1 MILSNVNYEK
11 TASFLALSLLI
22 FACYRVLQPFVF
34 DLIWAAIL
42 CFVTW
47 PIYAKLRM
55 WQFSPNSAAISMVL
69 PIGIL
74 ILTPF
79 AAATLTFTDDIERL
93 IRWLSHSQHVWPQS
107 PVWLKE
113 VPWLGDWAANAWQS
127 VGEDSGRLI
136 NLARQYALSASGWLV
151 KQGINLAGELMHMG
165 LSILVLFFFYRD
177 GEHMAGR
184 VVVAVQRLAG
194 QHTPRILHVVRSS
207 LRAVVYGILGTA
219 LAQALAS
226 ILGFVIAGVPYAFVL
241 GVLAFFLMII
251 PAAGTVVWLPIAAW
265 LLMEGETGWAIFIAA
280 WFLLFVGT
288 LDNWLRPIL
297 ISREVE
303 LPFILIVFG
312 IFGGLLAFGFIGVFL
327 GPTILAT
334 CYALMLD
341 WLIPRDDV
349 WPKENQQDGQSV
361 NNACLKNNTEYNG
374 LY

>member
-1 MILSNVNYEK
+1 MILSNVNHEK

-22 FACYRVLQPFVF
+22 FACYRVLQPFMF

-47 PIYAKLRM
+47 PLYARLRL
-55 WQFSPNSAAISMVL
+55 WQFSPNSAAFSIVL

-79 AAATLTFTDDIERL
+79 VAATLTFTDDIERL
-93 IRWLSHSQHVWPQS
+93 IRWLSDSQHVWPQS
-107 PVWLKE
+107 PKWLKE
-113 VPWLGDWAANAWQS
+113 IPWLGDWVANVWQS
-127 VGEDSGRLI
+127 FEEDSSRLI
-136 NLARQYALSASGWLV
+136 NLARQYTLSASGWLL

-177 GEHMAGR
+177 GERVAGHFI
-184 VVVAVQRLAG
+184 ATLQRLAG
-194 QHTPRILHVVRSS
+194 QRTPRILHVVRSS

-219 LAQALAS
+219 LAQAMAS

-241 GVLAFFLMII
+241 GVFAFFLMII
-251 PAAGTVVWLPIAAW
+251 PAAGTIVWLPIAAW
-265 LLMEGETGWAIFIAA
+265 LVVEGETGWAVFIAA

-303 LPFILIVFG
+303 LPFVLIVFG

-327 GPTILAT
+327 GPTLLAT

-341 WLIPRDDV
+341 WLIRDQVESSD
-349 WPKENQQDGQSV
+349 ENQEPV
-361 NNACLKNNTEYNG
+361 NNACLKNNS
-374 LY
+374 

>member
-1 MILSNVNYEK
+1 MLRSNTQYEK
-11 TASFLALSLLI
+11 IARLATLALLL
-22 FACYRVLQPFVF
+22 FACYEVLRPFVF
-34 DLIWAAIL
+34 DLMWAAIL

-47 PIYAKLRM
+47 PLYTRLRV
-55 WQFSPNSAAISMVL
+55 WRLSPNGAAICMVL
-69 PIGIL
+69 PIAVL

-79 AAATLTFTDDIERL
+79 VAATLTFTEDIDRL
-93 IRWLSHSQHVWPQS
+93 LKWLGASQHSWP
-107 PVWLKE
+107 PPPIWLKGL
-113 VPWLGDWAANAWQS
+113 PWLGEWATTAWQNLA
-127 VGEDSGRLI
+127 EDSGRLVA
-136 NLARQYALSASGWLV
+136 LARQYALTASTWVV

-177 GEHMAGR
+177 GEHVAGH
-184 VVVAVQRLAG
+184 VVAALQRLAG
-194 QHTPRILHVVRSS
+194 ERTQRILHIVRSS

-303 LPFILIVFG
+303 LPFVLIVLG

-327 GPTILAT
+327 GPTLLAT
-334 CYALMLD
+334 CYALLLD
-341 WLIPRDDV
+341 WLLRSDQLAP
-349 WPKENQQDGQSV
+349 QSI
-361 NNACLKNNTEYNG
+361 AKPG
-374 LY
+374 

>member
-1 MILSNVNYEK
+1 MRRSNTHYEK
-11 TASFLALSLLI
+11 TASVLALSLLV

-34 DLIWAAIL
+34 DLMWAAIL

-47 PIYAKLRM
+47 PLYTKLRG
-55 WQFSPNSAAISMVL
+55 WQFSSNGAAICMVL
-69 PIGIL
+69 PIAVL

-79 AAATLTFTDDIERL
+79 AAATLTFTDDIDRL
-93 IRWLSHSQHVWPQS
+93 MKWLGASQHVWP
-107 PVWLKE
+107 PPPIWLKGL
-113 VPWLGDWAANAWQS
+113 PWLGEWVTTAWQNL
-127 VGEDSGRLI
+127 GEDSGRLVI
-136 NLARQYALSASGWLV
+136 LARQYALTASSWV
-151 KQGINLAGELMHMG
+151 IKQGINLAGELMHMG
-165 LSILVLFFFYRD
+165 LSMLVLFFFYRD
-177 GEHMAGR
+177 GEHVAEH
-184 VVVAVQRLAG
+184 VVVALQRLAG
-194 QHTPRILHVVRSS
+194 GRTQRILHIVRSS

-251 PAAGTVVWLPIAAW
+251 PAAGTVVWLPIAVW

-303 LPFILIVFG
+303 LPFVLIVFG

-327 GPTILAT
+327 GPTLLAT

-341 WLIPRDDV
+341 WLIRSD
-349 WPKENQQDGQSV
+349 EAQ
-361 NNACLKNNTEYNG
+361 
-374 LY
+374 

>member
-1 MILSNVNYEK
+1 MLRSNMPYERI
-11 TASFLALSLLI
+11 ASLATLALLL
-22 FACYRVLQPFVF
+22 FACYEVLRPFVF
-34 DLIWAAIL
+34 DLMWAAIL

-47 PIYAKLRM
+47 PLYTRLRA
-55 WQFSPNSAAISMVL
+55 WRLSPNGAAICMVL
-69 PIGIL
+69 PIAVL

-79 AAATLTFTDDIERL
+79 VAATLTFTEDIDRL
-93 IRWLSHSQHVWPQS
+93 LKWLGASQHAWPS
-107 PVWLKE
+107 PPVWLKGL
-113 VPWLGDWAANAWQS
+113 PWLGEWATATWQNL
-127 VGEDSGRLI
+127 GEDSGRLVV
-136 NLARQYALSASGWLV
+136 LARQYALTASTWVV

-177 GEHMAGR
+177 GEHVAGH
-184 VVVAVQRLAG
+184 VVVALQRLAG
-194 QHTPRILHVVRSS
+194 ERTQRILHIVRSS

-265 LLMEGETGWAIFIAA
+265 LLMEGETGWAMFIAA

-303 LPFILIVFG
+303 LPFVLIVFG

-327 GPTILAT
+327 GPTLLAT
-334 CYALMLD
+334 CYALLLD
-341 WLIPRDDV
+341 WLVRSD
-349 WPKENQQDGQSV
+349 NR
-361 NNACLKNNTEYNG
+361 NA
-374 LY
+374 